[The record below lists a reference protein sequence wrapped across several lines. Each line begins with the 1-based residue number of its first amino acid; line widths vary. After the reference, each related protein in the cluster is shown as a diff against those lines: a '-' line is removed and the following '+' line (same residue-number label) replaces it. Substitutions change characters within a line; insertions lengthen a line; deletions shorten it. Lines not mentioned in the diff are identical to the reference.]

1 MWFTTGM
8 WVIKSRSFLGWG
20 RKFILI
26 CVWRRITHLKWKRKK
41 NRSLV
46 SSNFTLNKLGVYC
59 FVINFKA
66 AIWSN
71 LINLKRVYWKSDL
84 SMVVGHSI
92 KYQTPLGV
100 RPLNILFVFFSLFP
114 IMHFTRN
121 QFYWQWIVCQFRS
134 CCIAEIFSPPMHVPK
149 CPRESWWVSSVTPRT
164 HSVKGPENNRRRVVS
179 FFILTFFLFVH
190 SVAIK
195 RT

>member
-41 NRSLV
+41 YRSLV

-59 FVINFKA
+59 FVMNFKA
-66 AIWSN
+66 TRWSI
-71 LINLKRVYWKSDL
+71 LINLKRVRWKSDL

-100 RPLNILFVFFSLFP
+100 RPLNILFVFFFLYFLSCTSHEINFTDNELCASFAVAASQRFFP
-114 IMHFTRN
+114 HPCMSQNVREKVDEYHPSPLELTVWKDLKTIG
-121 QFYWQWIVCQFRS
+121 
-134 CCIAEIFSPPMHVPK
+134 AEW
-149 CPRESWWVSSVTPRT
+149 C
-164 HSVKGPENNRRRVVS
+164 
-179 FFILTFFLFVH
+179 LFLF
-190 SVAIK
+190 
-195 RT
+195 

>member
-59 FVINFKA
+59 FVMNFKA
-66 AIWSN
+66 TRWSI
-71 LINLKRVYWKSDL
+71 LINLKRVRWKSDL

-100 RPLNILFVFFSLFP
+100 RPLNILFVFF
-114 IMHFTRN
+114 
-121 QFYWQWIVCQFRS
+121 
-134 CCIAEIFSPPMHVPK
+134 
-149 CPRESWWVSSVTPRT
+149 
-164 HSVKGPENNRRRVVS
+164 
-179 FFILTFFLFVH
+179 FFISYHALHTKSILLTMNCVPVSQLLHRRDFFPTHACPKMSARKLMSIIRH
-190 SVAIK
+190 P
-195 RT
+195 